1 MCPTDKVIDR
11 TLSVPVTHM
20 DKDVPVAE
28 YVRRLE
34 RLLEA
39 SRLLNSTLQVYELME
54 IALRIVRDEIP
65 VDRCTLFVVDHQQH
79 VLRSF
84 IAQGVD
90 QFEISVPIGQ
100 GLAGTVAATGHVL
113 DTADAYED
121 ARFTAEFDH
130 RLNYRTND
138 ALCMPVFNREGELAG
153 VLQLLNRARPLRPGD
168 MEFLSGICTYIGL
181 ALHNAW
187 IHHKLLESKKAEEE
201 LRLVR
206 ERLAHSEKLSA
217 MGELVAG
224 IIHEMKNPLS
234 VALGQCTLL
243 RAESEAK
250 SKIADR
256 TDKIEN
262 AINQALKVAKNFLNF
277 ARAVGQDRAP
287 TDLNGIIRQ
296 TVDLLAYEFRTRAVS
311 INLDLQDLPLT
322 RVDSGSMQQVLL
334 NLLKNAEHA
343 ASQTESGGSVA
354 VRSFWDKEKN
364 AIRIEVTDN
373 GPGIPADIQHQVFE
387 PFFTT
392 KTRDLGTGLGLP
404 VSKRIIEEHS
414 GSLYF
419 ESRPGAGTTF
429 AIELE
434 LIPSS
439 VSASPR

>member
-1 MCPTDKVIDR
+1 
-11 TLSVPVTHM
+11 VPPRDM

-65 VDRCTLFVVDHQQH
+65 VDRCTLFVVDHQES

-84 IAQGVD
+84 IAQGVE
-90 QFEISVPIGQ
+90 QFEITLPVGQ

-113 DTADAYED
+113 DTADAYD
-121 ARFTAEFDH
+121 DRRFTAEFDQ
-130 RLNYRTND
+130 RLRYRTND
-138 ALCMPVFNREGELAG
+138 ALCMPVFNQEGQVTG

-187 IHHKLLESKKAEEE
+187 IHHKLLESKKAQEE
-201 LRLVR
+201 LRRVR

-243 RAESEAK
+243 RAESEANK
-250 SKIADR
+250 SVAGR

-277 ARAVGQDRAP
+277 ARAAGHDRVP
-287 TDLNGIIRQ
+287 TDLNAIIRQ
-296 TVDLLAYEFRTRAVS
+296 TVDLLSYEFRTRAVT
-311 INLDLQDLPLT
+311 INVDLQDLPLT
-322 RVDSGSMQQVLL
+322 RVDAGSMQQVLL

-343 ASQTESGGSVA
+343 ASQRESDGAVI
-354 VRSFWDKEKN
+354 VRSLFDKEKN
-364 AIRIEVTDN
+364 AIRVEVTDN
-373 GPGIPADIQHQVFE
+373 GPGIPADIQNQVFE

-404 VSKRIIEEHS
+404 VSKRIIEDHS

-419 ESRPGAGTTF
+419 ESRPGVGTTF

-434 LIPSS
+434 ITPSTL
-439 VSASPR
+439 SATQR

>member
-1 MCPTDKVIDR
+1 
-11 TLSVPVTHM
+11 M

-65 VDRCTLFVVDHQQH
+65 VDRCTLFVVDHQEN

-84 IAQGVD
+84 IAQGVE
-90 QFEISVPIGQ
+90 QFEITLPVGQ

-113 DTADAYED
+113 DTADAYD
-121 ARFTAEFDH
+121 DTRFTAEFDQ
-130 RLNYRTND
+130 RLKYHTKD
-138 ALCMPVFNREGELAG
+138 ALCMPVFNREGQLAG

-201 LRLVR
+201 LRRVR

-243 RAESEAK
+243 RAESEANK
-250 SKIADR
+250 SVAGR

-262 AINQALKVAKNFLNF
+262 AINQALKVARNFLNF
-277 ARAVGQDRAP
+277 ARAAGKDSVP
-287 TDLNGIIRQ
+287 TDLNAIIRQ
-296 TVDLLAYEFRTRAVS
+296 TVDLLAYEFRTRAVG
-311 INLDLQDLPLT
+311 INVDLQDLPLA
-322 RVDSGSMQQVLL
+322 RVDAGSMQQVLL

-343 ASQTESGGSVA
+343 ASQKESGGTVI
-354 VRSFWDKEKN
+354 VRSLFDREKN

-373 GPGIPADIQHQVFE
+373 GPGIPTDIQNQVFE

-404 VSKRIIEEHS
+404 VSKRIIEDHS
-414 GSLYF
+414 GSLCF
-419 ESRPGAGTTF
+419 ESRPGVGTTF
-429 AIELE
+429 AIEIE
-434 LIPSS
+434 ITPSTL
-439 VSASPR
+439 SATSR

>member
-1 MCPTDKVIDR
+1 ME
-11 TLSVPVTHM
+11 
-20 DKDVPVAE
+20 KDVPAGE

-39 SRLLNSTLQVYELME
+39 SRLLNSTLQLYELME

-65 VDRCTLFVVDHQQH
+65 VDRCTLFVVDHEQK

-84 IAQGVD
+84 VAQDVE
-90 QFEISVPIGQ
+90 QFEIKLPIGQ
-100 GLAGTVAATGHVL
+100 GLAGTVAATGHIL
-113 DTADAYED
+113 DTANAYED
-121 ARFTAEFDH
+121 TRFTSEFDQ
-130 RLNYRTND
+130 RLSYRTND
-138 ALCMPVFNREGELAG
+138 ALCVPVFNREGNLTG
-153 VLQLLNRARPLRPGD
+153 VLQLLNRSRPLRPGD

-187 IHHKLLESKKAEEE
+187 IYHQLLESKKAEEE

-243 RAESEAK
+243 RAESEAGT
-250 SKIADR
+250 KIADR

-277 ARAVGQDRAP
+277 ARAAGQDRAP
-287 TDLNGIIRQ
+287 TDLNAIVRQ
-296 TVDLLAYEFRTRAVS
+296 TVDLLAYDFRTRAVTVK
-311 INLDLQDLPLT
+311 LDLHDLPLA

-343 ASQTESGGSVA
+343 ASQCKSGGKVL
-354 VRSFWDKEKN
+354 VRSFCNKEKTTV
-364 AIRIEVTDN
+364 RIEVIDN
-373 GPGIPADIQHQVFE
+373 GPGIPADIQDQVFE

-414 GSLYF
+414 GILSF
-419 ESRPGAGTTF
+419 ESRPGVGTTF
-429 AIELE
+429 AIDLE
-434 LIPSS
+434 LTPSRVA
-439 VSASPR
+439 VSGL